1 MYVQTRRGCIMRELS
16 SRSVRPRRRKAL
28 QIATLLLASAILLQQ
43 LQHRATAAER
53 VDTVPRI
60 AIVSAYEPEW
70 LALKSATSVTRTEII
85 ADVTYIV
92 GSLEGKDVVLFLSGV
107 SEVNAAMT
115 VQGAIDHFR
124 ITHVIFSGVAGGTN
138 PGLSAGDVVVAD
150 RWSEYLESV
159 FARKTE
165 AGWSVPKWL
174 GKTLVNYGMI
184 FPYAVEIAHPGQS
197 KPEKRFWF
205 DVDPIMLETARSVA
219 NKVKLAACLKQDIC
233 GGARPRV
240 VVGGAGVSGP
250 AFVDNA
256 EFRRWIYDTFK
267 ANSVDNESAPIAHV
281 AYSNHI
287 PFIAF
292 RGLSDLAGSDAG
304 ENTENELERLAS
316 DNAATMTRAF
326 LRDLPAREPSDD
338 SSGKTTR

>member
-1 MYVQTRRGCIMRELS
+1 MKKLS
-16 SRSVRPRRRKAL
+16 SGSDHKISSARPRRRKAWWL
-28 QIATLLLASAILLQQ
+28 AALLLALVAPLEDSV
-43 LQHRATAAER
+43 TAAEQ
-53 VDTVPRI
+53 VDTIPRI
-60 AIVSAYEPEW
+60 AVVSAYNPEW
-70 LALKSATSVTRTEII
+70 LALKNAMSATRTEII

-92 GSLEGKDVVLFLSGV
+92 GKLEGKDVVLFLSGV

-115 VQGAIDHFR
+115 TQAAIDHFKITR
-124 ITHVIFSGVAGGTN
+124 IVFSGIAGGIN
-138 PGLSAGDVVVAD
+138 PDLSAGDVVVAD

-159 FARKTE
+159 FARKTA

-174 GKTLVNYGMI
+174 GKTLANYGMI

-197 KPEKRFWF
+197 EPEKRFWF

-219 NKVKLAACLKQDIC
+219 NKVKLAACLKQDVC
-233 GGARPRV
+233 GGAHPRV

-256 EFRRWIYDTFK
+256 EFRKWIYDTFN
-267 ANSVDNESAPIAHV
+267 ANSVDNESAPVAHV

-287 PFIAF
+287 SFIVF
-292 RGLSDLAGSDAG
+292 RGLSDLAGGDAG

-326 LRDLPAREPSDD
+326 LRDLPAQ
-338 SSGKTTR
+338 